1 MKKIFILSA
10 VLIATTITIYYLKGN
25 AMNNETY
32 TVLTPDGRE
41 VKFDKKTN
49 LLIPNNEEYEKVR
62 TRQDY
67 LEIQSK
73 YLLDARDILNSS
85 PYKD

>member
-1 MKKIFILSA
+1 
-10 VLIATTITIYYLKGN
+10 
-25 AMNNETY
+25 MNNETY

-62 TRQDY
+62 MRQDY
-67 LEIQSK
+67 LRATIALK
-73 YLLDARDILNSS
+73 TDITAVTAKAKIIYGPLINSNKLAINLPS
-85 PYKD
+85 MLFFSESLR